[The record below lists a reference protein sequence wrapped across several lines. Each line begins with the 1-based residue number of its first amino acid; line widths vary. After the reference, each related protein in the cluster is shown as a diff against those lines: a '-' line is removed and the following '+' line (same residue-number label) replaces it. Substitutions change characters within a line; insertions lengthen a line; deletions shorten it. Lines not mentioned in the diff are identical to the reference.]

1 MMRALTHCLEVTAT
15 GSGTRVKMISRAV
28 QVNRRRA
35 ADAAKRLGEAG
46 TLLLLASWMPNYH

>member
-1 MMRALTHCLEVTAT
+1 VTAT